1 MILPIQ
7 SEYSNSNRYKQAE
20 RRSKSTMQPLSKLI
34 ALLLAAFALFPST
47 TNSFSFK
54 LINAKAGGK
63 KLLRILRREPKEPE
77 NFPFPA
83 RNEAL
88 MVQPKRR
95 KVEAKLQEKYAAID
109 NLEERAFQILL
120 DLGMVVQN

>member
-1 MILPIQ
+1 ML
-7 SEYSNSNRYKQAE
+7 
-20 RRSKSTMQPLSKLI
+20 PLSKFI
-34 ALLLAAFALFPST
+34 ALLLAAFSLFPST